1 MPIGQQVAKQVN
13 PPEQTRRQVPLPIG
27 EAEDGDVCEEGNYY
41 ADYPD
46 TYQQP
51 EARPPQ
57 PKPQRRTQAHSGGGT
72 ESKPKVAEP
81 WDEPKPSLTAGITL
95 PIATMECDPRK
106 FIHKPLGIHTLMPD
120 YYTEH
125 EGIEPVSLSMHGF
138 PYKVNRAIDRVG
150 VLSYT
155 KSKAR
160 FNPVVGCILKC
171 AVEVWNQHGIIAKA
185 IEVNTGFKGVDK
197 KKYSEVQHDMIG
209 SFFDKNQPE
218 ITIAGGGKRKNAWVP
233 RSIRDELSALAGD
246 AGVDVGAFAIVSLM
260 MILCR
265 EDCTLPELVTVFAG
279 QVSTFLETLRE
290 RAFGQEALMV
300 VYAKAHAKA
309 KDKK

>member
-1 MPIGQQVAKQVN
+1 MPIEQQVAKKVN
-13 PPEQTRRQVPLPIG
+13 PKEEARRQAPLVGLPIG
-27 EAEDGDVCEEGNYY
+27 EAEDGDVCVEGTYY
-41 ADYPD
+41 ADYTD
-46 TYQQP
+46 TYQLP
-51 EARPPQ
+51 E
-57 PKPQRRTQAHSGGGT
+57 PKPPH
-72 ESKPKVAEP
+72 PKVEP
-81 WDEPKPSLTAGITL
+81 WDEPKPSITAGITL

-171 AVEVWNQHGIIAKA
+171 AVEVWNQHGITAKA

-246 AGVDVGAFAIVSLM
+246 VGVDVGAFAIVSLM

-290 RAFGQEALMV
+290 RAFGQEALMAG
-300 VYAKAHAKA
+300 YAKANSKA
-309 KDKK
+309 RDKK